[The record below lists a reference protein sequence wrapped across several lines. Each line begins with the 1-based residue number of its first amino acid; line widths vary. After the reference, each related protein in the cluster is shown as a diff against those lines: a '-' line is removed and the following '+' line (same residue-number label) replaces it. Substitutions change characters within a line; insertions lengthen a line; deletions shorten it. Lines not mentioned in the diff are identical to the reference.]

1 MSPPWATTS
10 SRFCVPCAPTGPA
23 SAEGSAAAA
32 PATPAAFNSSRR
44 VRPLMRHLP
53 GECCYL
59 RALGSGCQGRAG
71 ATIRATMRTADV
83 VVIGG
88 GVNGASTAFHLTT
101 LGVRD
106 VLLLERRH
114 LAAGATGKSG
124 ALVRMHYT
132 NDVESRL
139 ALESLKVFRD
149 FGAIVGGECGFEP
162 VGFVQLVG
170 PEYRDALRRNVAR
183 QQALGIDTR
192 EASLDDVR
200 RLLPGVDLAG
210 VGAAAYEPGSGF
222 ADPNATAYAFAE
234 AARRGGA
241 TVQTHCEAVR
251 LVVEGGR
258 VAAVETTAGR
268 VATRA
273 VVIAAGAWAQ
283 PLLAPLG
290 LDYGLSPF
298 RVQVAIFRWPAGFA
312 QRHPAVIDATRMSWL
327 RPEGA
332 AATLIGVELGAAH
345 ADPEKYDEGV
355 DAAYVAR
362 CREALTARLPQ
373 FADAPWLGGDDH
385 DEPRRPADH
394 RPHARRRGTVGDARR
409 LRYVVQDRARD
420 RPLPRRVDHRRRTE
434 DGRPPPVPRLALRR
448 GRAVDRRRPLRR
460 RGPHR
465 LSLTAL
471 GRWRAGST

>member
-1 MSPPWATTS
+1 
-10 SRFCVPCAPTGPA
+10 
-23 SAEGSAAAA
+23 
-32 PATPAAFNSSRR
+32 
-44 VRPLMRHLP
+44 MR
-53 GECCYL
+53 
-59 RALGSGCQGRAG
+59 A
-71 ATIRATMRTADV
+71 ADV

-88 GVNGASTAFHLTT
+88 GVNGASTAFHLTA

-106 VLLLERRH
+106 VLLVERRH
-114 LAAGATGKSG
+114 LGAGATGKSG

-132 NDVESRL
+132 NDAESRL
-139 ALESLKVFRD
+139 ALESLKIFREFD
-149 FGAIVGGECGFEP
+149 AVVGGACGFEP
-162 VGFVQLVG
+162 VGFVQLVA

-192 EASLDDVR
+192 EVSLDDVR
-200 RLLPGVDLAG
+200 RVLPGVDLAG

-222 ADPNATAYAFAE
+222 ADPNATAYAFAA

-241 TVQTHCEAVR
+241 TIQTHCEAVR
-251 LVVEGGR
+251 VIVEGGR
-258 VAAVETTAGR
+258 VAGVETTAGR

-298 RVQVAIFRWPAGFA
+298 RIQVAVFRWPAGFA

-373 FADAPWLGGDDH
+373 FADAPMRGGWAGMIMMS
-385 DEPRRPADH
+385 P
-394 RPHARRRGTVGDARR
+394 
-409 LRYVVQDRARD
+409 
-420 RPLPRRVDHRRRTE
+420 
-434 DGRPPPVPRLALRR
+434 DGRPIIDRLPAAEGLWAMLGDSGTSFKTAPAIGRCLAEWITAGAPRTADLHPF
-448 GRAVDRRRPLRR
+448 RASRFVEG
-460 RGPHR
+460 GPWTDADHYGGEG
-465 LSLTAL
+465 LTVS
-471 GRWRAGST
+471 R